1 MNKKDVILCI
11 DDEQI
16 ILNSLSKQLIRKF
29 GTRFEYEFAE
39 SGEEALELIDELE
52 EDGRTVVM
60 AISDQIMPGMYGDEF
75 LTIFHNRYPKS
86 VKILLTGQA
95 ALDSAMNAIN
105 KADLYRYLTKPWNED
120 DFLLTV
126 DRGLQQYYLQD
137 KASILLAEIHHRVK
151 NNLTII
157 SSLLELQANELKD
170 QDVKFPFQQSINRV
184 HSIAKVHELMYDH
197 NDMASVEI
205 NEYLNRILPT
215 IQHTLRGDKEIALE
229 ISIPNYRLDMNQCIP
244 LGLMF
249 NELLTNSFKYAFEG
263 RDEGTISI
271 SMNSFGRE
279 LHFVYEDDG
288 NGFNEQHSFESST
301 NLGLTLIKLQL
312 QQLECTY
319 EVETEGKFKLAFSF
333 TSDHVQSD
341 VESDLIK

>member
-39 SGEEALELIDELE
+39 SGEEALEILDDLDEE
-52 EDGRTVVM
+52 GKTVVM

-75 LTIFHNRYPKS
+75 LTEFHHRYPKS
-86 VKILLTGQA
+86 MKVLLTGQA

-137 KASILLAEIHHRVK
+137 RASVLLAEIHHRVK

-157 SSLLELQANELKD
+157 SSLLELQVNEFREKEIKL
-170 QDVKFPFQQSINRV
+170 PFQASINRV
-184 HSIAKVHELMYDH
+184 HSIAKVHELMYDS
-197 NDMASVEI
+197 NNMSSVEI
-205 NEYLNRILPT
+205 HEYLQRMLPV
-215 IQHTLRGDKEIALE
+215 IKNTLQGDKEIELQLNVP
-229 ISIPNYRLDMNQCIP
+229 SFKLDMNQCIP

-249 NELLTNSFKYAFEG
+249 NELLTNSFKYAFTG
-263 RDEGTISI
+263 RDLGQINI
-271 SMNSFGRE
+271 SMTNIGQN
-279 LHFVYEDDG
+279 LYFVYEDNG
-288 NGFNEQHSFESST
+288 NGFREEKSFENST
-301 NLGLTLIKLQL
+301 NLGLTLVKLQL
-312 QQLECTY
+312 QQLECSY
-319 EVETEGKFKLAFSF
+319 EVETAGRFRLAFNF
-333 TSDHVQSD
+333 TANQVDSD
-341 VESDLIK
+341 VHSDMLK